1 MKKLA
6 LPLISLIAMACQPS
20 WAQSSG
26 SLKDSAQRAITAN
39 PEVVARLN
47 AFRAASED
55 SRAARSG
62 FLPRVDL
69 GAGVEA
75 ISQRNTT
82 ANQSFSST
90 GVTLSATQ
98 LLWDGLATQSQA
110 NRFDHARLVR
120 YFEFLDFSEQTAL
133 EAVRAHADVIRARGL
148 VKLAEDNYVNH
159 RVFAEQIQARVKA
172 GFDRASDLEQ
182 ATARQ
187 ALAESN
193 LITETANLH
202 DVSERY
208 RRLTGEAAPMAISDA
223 DALGASLPRTVPA
236 LLDQSIKRNAAIAA
250 AVENLRATQAQSR
263 ERDAAMQP
271 RVEARVRG
279 GLGNNLDGVLNQK
292 REARAGVYLN
302 WNLYN
307 GGADQS
313 RIRQAANQLAQAT
326 DTRDK
331 VCRDVRQTASIAF
344 NDVRKLDEQLG
355 SLDTNAKST
364 LKARDAY
371 REQFN
376 IGRRSLLDLLNTEND
391 LYSARRAFVN
401 AESDLVVA
409 TARTHAASGNLVAA
423 LGLTRAGGLN
433 DIANEA
439 VDWQAGADGVSRCP
453 LEPTELGLPSRAD
466 LEERVRQVQG
476 GLPALPAAGTTP
488 VPRPSVTPAPTPLL
502 DDAPARVTPTPPPST
517 PVSQRLI
524 DWVDSWSTKDVTR
537 YVSFYSPQFK
547 PAGVSRDRWFA
558 NRAALL
564 KKDGP
569 IELKISNVQRRSVSA
584 DLVETRF
591 DQVYTSPNF
600 KDRTQ
605 KTLLWRRSGTEW
617 YIVKESN
624 R

>member
-6 LPLISLIAMACQPS
+6 LPLIGLIAMACQPS

-47 AFRAASED
+47 AFRAAGED
-55 SRAARSG
+55 SRAARAG

-69 GAGVEA
+69 GAGAEL

-98 LLWDGLATQSQA
+98 LLWDGLATQGQA

-133 EAVRAHADVIRARGL
+133 EAVRAHADVVRARGL

-208 RRLTGEAAPMAISDA
+208 RRLTGEAAPAAISDA
-223 DALGASLPRTVPA
+223 DVLGTNLPRTVPT
-236 LLDQSIKRNAAIAA
+236 LLDQSIRRHAAIAA
-250 AVENLRATQAQSR
+250 AVENLRAAQAQSQ

-271 RVEARVRG
+271 RIEARVRG

-313 RIRQAANQLAQAT
+313 RIRQAVNLLAQAT

-355 SLDTNAKST
+355 SLDINAKST

-409 TARTHAASGNLVAA
+409 KARTHAASGNLVAV
-423 LGLTRAGGLN
+423 LGLTRAGGLS

-439 VDWQAGADGVSRCP
+439 VNWQAGADGVSRCP
-453 LEPTELGLPSRAD
+453 LEPTELALPSRAD
-466 LEERVRQVQG
+466 LEERVRQAQG
-476 GLPALPAAGTTP
+476 VLPALPAASTP
-488 VPRPSVTPAPTPLL
+488 VPRPSATPSAAPLLEETPAR
-502 DDAPARVTPTPPPST
+502 ATPTPPPST
-517 PVSQRLI
+517 PVSQRLL

-558 NRAALL
+558 NRTALL
-564 KKDGP
+564 KKAGP